1 MIFLK
6 RRKEESWKYFSLR
19 AKDVLTKGMRAVP
32 ERTVFTVVR
41 LDGAWAVEHGDEV
54 FGHASDKEVAKAWA
68 HKRAR
73 EIVDRGG
80 AVQVL
85 VSGESVLVR

>member
-1 MIFLK
+1 
-6 RRKEESWKYFSLR
+6 
-19 AKDVLTKGMRAVP
+19 MRDIL

-41 LDGAWAVEHGDEV
+41 HEGAWAVEHGDEV

-73 EIVDRGG
+73 EVVDRGG
-80 AVQVL
+80 AAQVL
-85 VSGESVLVR
+85 VSGESLLPR

>member
-1 MIFLK
+1 M
-6 RRKEESWKYFSLR
+6 
-19 AKDVLTKGMRAVP
+19 
-32 ERTVFTVVR
+32 FTVVR
-41 LDGAWAVEHGDEV
+41 LEGVWAVEHGDEV

-73 EIVDRGG
+73 DVVDRGG
-80 AVQVL
+80 AAQVL